1 MWVRLVLAVRTVDL
15 PGNTKAAPFE
25 KTQQL
30 VQQGALS
37 VPVWGSGG
45 PDVNR
50 DPAME
55 ALQYFL
61 QNTILLSKKDIIVV
75 IILKVVIQK

>member
-1 MWVRLVLAVRTVDL
+1 MWVHLVLAVRTVDL
-15 PGNTKAAPFE
+15 PGNTKAALFE

-37 VPVWGSGG
+37 VPVWESGG

-61 QNTILLSKKDIIVV
+61 QKT
-75 IILKVVIQK
+75 